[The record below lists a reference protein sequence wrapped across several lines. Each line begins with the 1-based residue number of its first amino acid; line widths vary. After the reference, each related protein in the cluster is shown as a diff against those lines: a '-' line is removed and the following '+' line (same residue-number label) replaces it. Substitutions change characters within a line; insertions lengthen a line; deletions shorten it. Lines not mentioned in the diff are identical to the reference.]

1 LVPPLRSAQRA
12 LRRGRFLGVCLPF
25 AEYSKGENTR
35 SPVPKLLLA
44 DMLTPDRI
52 KIPLVS
58 EDKESLIEEL
68 TALLASAA
76 GVPEETERIRSA
88 VLDRESVLSTGIGD
102 GVAIPHC
109 KCDSVDE
116 LVLVAGTTR
125 RPVDFDALDARPVR
139 IALMLVAPESAAG
152 LHVKLLS
159 RVGRLLR
166 EEALRDRLA
175 ASRTPEDFIR
185 AIRDA
190 ESR

>member
-1 LVPPLRSAQRA
+1 MVPPLHSAQQA
-12 LRRGRFLGVCLPF
+12 LRRGRSLGAYPPF
-25 AEYSKGENTR
+25 AEYSKGENRR
-35 SPVPKLLLA
+35 SPVAKLLLA
-44 DMLTPDRI
+44 DLLTPDRI

-58 EDKESLIEEL
+58 EDKASLIDEL
-68 TALLASAA
+68 AALVASAA
-76 GVPEETERIRSA
+76 GVPEETGRICAA

-102 GVAIPHC
+102 GVAIPHG

-139 IALMLVAPESAAG
+139 IVLMLVAPESAAG
-152 LHVKLLS
+152 LHVKVLS
-159 RVGRLLR
+159 RIGRLLR
-166 EEALRDRLA
+166 AEALRDRLT
-175 ASRTPEDFIR
+175 ASKTPEEFFR